1 MRVICP
7 HCQTIYQLQGMDPDA
22 VLVCH
27 RCGTEFGLGEKPEDA
42 VDVDPG
48 TLADGQTPDMFA
60 GLQAPDSIDDADPGS
75 DPGTLSTASIP
86 EEDIHAPTQQT
97 AAESIGNQGFPGD
110 EYPAQP
116 DDDTGPAQQGDV
128 HQGNTPEQ
136 VDEPAGDIPAP
147 VIIPSRETWDDA
159 PAAGTEPAT
168 EDEAEPES
176 ETAPQPEDEAKQDS
190 IQDDDIPSGPP
201 PRARARIMPWLIT
214 VVLLI
219 GGTGFW
225 VNHDAWLDDPWLRSV
240 LINAG
245 IDMEI
250 RDKDWLVDPDS
261 VSAVWVE
268 RKGADT
274 ALVITGEVGN
284 RLQTDLQP
292 PLIHVTLFA
301 RDNPDEVI
309 TERDMIIT
317 RPPLM
322 QSIRRAPFIAPPR
335 DNTPVAALEKRGF
348 VLVLE
353 NLPQNAGNFT
363 LQAKAR

>member
-42 VDVDPG
+42 EELDPG
-48 TLADGQTPDMFA
+48 KLTDGLTPDMFA
-60 GLQAPDSIDDADPGS
+60 GMQESDSIDDAGSGS
-75 DPGTLSTASIP
+75 DSASLPAASIP
-86 EEDIHAPTQQT
+86 EEDVHAPTQQT
-97 AAESIGNQGFPGD
+97 AAESIGNPGLPAG

-116 DDDTGPAQQGDV
+116 ENETGPTRHDDEHEG
-128 HQGNTPEQ
+128 HTPEQVAAEDSGQ

-147 VIIPSRETWDDA
+147 VIVPSRETWDEA
-159 PAAGTEPAT
+159 PAA
-168 EDEAEPES
+168 EAVPES
-176 ETAPQPEDEAKQDS
+176 EAVPQPEVATPQDPLP
-190 IQDDDIPSGPP
+190 DYDTPKGPP

-214 VVLLI
+214 VMLLI

-245 IDMEI
+245 IDMRI

-268 RKGADT
+268 RKGSGT

-301 RDNPDEVI
+301 RDNPDEVV

-322 QSIRRAPFIAPPR
+322 QTIRRAPFIAPPR

-353 NLPQNAGNFT
+353 DLPQNAGNFT
-363 LQAKAR
+363 LQARAR